1 MAAKPA
7 GELDLADSLDLLH
20 LFDRIVLPREII
32 RHLDVHARRLLRT
45 TSRRLRDEVDACTTS
60 LTINRYNIAKLSATP
75 LRRRFPALR
84 RLAFG
89 PAEPKD
95 IARLLAAQLPGLVAA
110 AAGAADGGAGTGGG
124 SGGGAGGGGGGGG
137 GAGGGGGG
145 GGGGLKELDFS
156 GYFASMST
164 ELWEAIVRH
173 APPDLTLR
181 LNANE
186 SLLRRMEVDQ
196 VLAALAALRRGR
208 PRLTVSFNTH
218 HSFFGFRS
226 TEPHVLRFLSAAPY
240 ITDLGF
246 SVGLRGRDTQHAG
259 FFELLAVEPAEEELT
274 AAAAAAAITSSSA
287 DGGGRG
293 GGGGELPVSPPAA
306 AAASGDG
313 AGRQQQ
319 GRRTKGQEQQQ
330 PGEGEGD
337 GTRGQMRRRG
347 LAGSLVS
354 LSLTHYEAEE
364 RPPLGPLLG
373 GLHLLGR
380 LTRLTLDC
388 EISLQELAP
397 LAACPLLTHLTIDLL
412 LARSATAVRHLAMP
426 GLGLAPPPPPPPP
439 PLTGAD
445 AALAALAAHVNG
457 RAAAGSAGEGGAGF
471 GGAVVRALPAPLGA
485 PAAAAAAAAGPQL
498 LNPFEVDLP
507 VLGQVASLTL
517 GSESHPAQRLS
528 LVFPALTSLTSAPA
542 TRKVGVYNV
551 FDCPPLLSGA
561 TALTRLSLNAVVAV
575 EGAAALPAAAALT
588 SLTFTHADNEST
600 LAVLRNAARLPALRR
615 LGVGDHEEADE
626 YLALAPQ
633 LLPPALLRQLRRR
646 ELQPPREPQAGSE
659 GAPGQQQQQ
668 QQREDGGEEAAGPGP
683 EEEDQGE
690 GEGPVEVEVL
700 CYPRVETL
708 ELKATT
714 PEFFDEFLLLLR
726 AGALRFGDDVGG
738 LGAASSSSSGG
749 NSSSSSS
756 LCTVRL
762 DACYDPP
769 LLQPA
774 RLGQLLAAL
783 GPGLAR
789 AVVSGWATPGSEAAL
804 LSLARRIG
812 RHPALRMEYE
822 YPIL

>member
-1 MAAKPA
+1 MAASAGPAA
-7 GELDLADSLDLLH
+7 GELLLPESIDLLH
-20 LFDRIVLPREII
+20 LFDRIVLPRDII

-45 TSRRLRDEVDACTTS
+45 SCRRLRDEVDACTSS
-60 LTINRYNIAKLSATP
+60 LTINRYNIAKLAATP
-75 LRRRFPALR
+75 LCRRFPSLT

-110 AAGAADGGAGTGGG
+110 SAAGSVAGAKVAAAAGADRG
-124 SGGGAGGGGGGGG
+124 SGG
-137 GAGGGGGG
+137 
-145 GGGGLKELDFS
+145 LRELDFS

-164 ELWEAIVRH
+164 ELWDAIVQH
-173 APPDLTLR
+173 GPPDLVLR

-218 HSFFGFRS
+218 PSFFGFRS
-226 TEPHVLRFLSAAPY
+226 TEPRVLRFLSAAPY

-259 FFELLAVEPAEEELT
+259 FFELLAAEPPPAAADEEEDEDEEL
-274 AAAAAAAITSSSA
+274 AAAAAAAGVAMAGVAGAGGSRGGQGSSA
-287 DGGGRG
+287 ASG
-293 GGGGELPVSPPAA
+293 GGGGGGGMHRHGPTRE
-306 AAASGDG
+306 
-313 AGRQQQ
+313 AGQHQQQ
-319 GRRTKGQEQQQ
+319 REQQQ
-330 PGEGEGD
+330 QQAQRE
-337 GTRGQMRRRG
+337 RRRAG
-347 LAGSLVS
+347 LAGSLTS

-364 RPPLGPLLG
+364 RPPLGPLLA
-373 GLHLLGR
+373 GLHLLSR

-397 LAACPLLTHLTIDLL
+397 LASCPHLAHLTIDLL
-412 LARSATAVRHLAMP
+412 LARTATAVRHLAMP
-426 GLGLAPPPPPPPP
+426 AAGAVAAAPPPP

-445 AALAALAAHVNG
+445 AALAAMAAHVNG
-457 RAAAGSAGEGGAGF
+457 RGAEMGACGAG
-471 GGAVVRALPAPLGA
+471 GGAVVRVLPPPPIAGQPPMGE
-485 PAAAAAAAAGPQL
+485 PAAAAAAAA

-507 VLGQVASLTL
+507 VLAQVVSLTL

-551 FDCPPLLSGA
+551 FACPPLLGGA

-575 EGAAALPAAAALT
+575 EGAAALAAAAALT

-600 LAVLRNAARLPALRR
+600 AAVLRNAARLPVLRR
-615 LGVGDHEEADE
+615 LGVWDHEEADE
-626 YLALAPQ
+626 YLDLTQQ
-633 LLPPALLRQLRRR
+633 LLPGPLLQQLRRR
-646 ELQPPREPQAGSE
+646 ELQQEPARPGGGQEQAGR
-659 GAPGQQQQQ
+659 A
-668 QQREDGGEEAAGPGP
+668 D
-683 EEEDQGE
+683 E
-690 GEGPVEVEVL
+690 GERAGQEQHEWAEEGELQGPAEVEVL

-726 AGALRFGDDVGG
+726 AGALRFGGG
-738 LGAASSSSSGG
+738 GGVDAAGSAGGSGSSAPTGV
-749 NSSSSSS
+749 SSSS
-756 LCTVRL
+756 LRMVRL

-769 LLQPA
+769 LLQPG

-783 GPGLAR
+783 GPGLGR

-804 LSLARRIG
+804 LSLAGRIG
-812 RHPALRMEYE
+812 RHPGLRMEYE